1 MKIENR
7 LGYFIQE
14 IVIVAI
20 GVAIAVSIGD
30 FKEYLDNQDYIEKTL
45 TAVKKEIKLSQSE
58 LDTVLQRHYLLIESF
73 ENAIEDNDQSL
84 GELISV
90 LGGVQFPLIKNIS
103 LRFFIS
109 QKADLVD
116 FELISRLLEI
126 EEHTNVLSDKM
137 KRLADFA
144 YENINNTEE
153 ESKITFAYL
162 LYDDIDS
169 EETLMKSYTE
179 FFKSLDHSFQA
190 ESK

>member
-116 FELISRLLEI
+116 FDLISRLLEI

-162 LYDDIDS
+162 LYDAIDS

>member
-30 FKEYLDNQDYIEKTL
+30 FKEYLDNLDYIEKTL
-45 TAVKKEIKLSQSE
+45 TAVEKEIKLSQSE